1 MHSNGVFHRD
11 IKPENLLIDEN
22 GYLRIT
28 DMGISRMWN
37 PEKYQD
43 TSGTPEYMAPEVMS
57 KHNHGYAVDYYALGV
72 ILYEMMLKRR
82 PYTGKTKKELRDNIF
97 EKQVFI
103 TRSEIPEGW
112 SIEAA
117 DFINKLI
124 QRKPALRLGL

>member
-1 MHSNGVFHRD
+1 
-11 IKPENLLIDEN
+11 
-22 GYLRIT
+22 
-28 DMGISRMWN
+28 
-37 PEKYQD
+37 
-43 TSGTPEYMAPEVMS
+43 MAPEVMT
-57 KHNHGYAVDYYALGV
+57 KNNHGCTVDYYALGI
-72 ILYEMMLKRR
+72 ILYEMMMQRR
-82 PYTGKTKKELRDNIF
+82 PYTGKTKKELIEKFF